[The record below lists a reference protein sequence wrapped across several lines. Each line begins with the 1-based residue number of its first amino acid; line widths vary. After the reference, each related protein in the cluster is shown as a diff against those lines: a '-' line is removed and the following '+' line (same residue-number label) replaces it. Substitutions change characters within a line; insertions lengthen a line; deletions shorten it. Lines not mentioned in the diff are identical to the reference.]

1 MKTSKRTKKQM
12 VERGV
17 VLCQYEDNAI
27 NKLEKKE
34 FVMGQGRT

>member
-1 MKTSKRTKKQM
+1 M

-27 NKLEKKE
+27 NKLGEKKE
-34 FVMGQGRT
+34 SSRWVKDEHEHKFS